1 MSRGTVLN
9 FSSRVDLYSLTDTV
23 EFSVTFQPTL
33 SEYTDIR
40 TSIISDIM
48 AACNRERHLLR
59 TYYYVQDMFFIM
71 RIIAN
76 IVSLTS
82 YEPSR
87 SSNIKL
93 T

>member
-1 MSRGTVLN
+1 
-9 FSSRVDLYSLTDTV
+9 
-23 EFSVTFQPTL
+23 
-33 SEYTDIR
+33 
-40 TSIISDIM
+40 M

-71 RIIAN
+71 AIIAD

-82 YEPSR
+82 YEASR
-87 SSNIKL
+87 SSNIEL